1 MPTSGRSAAKDYNA
15 PLSSRERLALA
26 EWERARVSRV
36 TRADVA
42 ARWVNDKVDK
52 ITSALVRKGALRRVG
67 QGIFLVVP
75 LRAQAKPSASSA
87 AVTVAALLQ
96 DEPYYL
102 GGLWALTYRRLT
114 PQQYAAQM
122 EAFVVRSHQPRTLAN
137 ARVRFHR
144 VLESRIAKLSERASV
159 EGASVH
165 VSTREGTLLDLLDYP
180 DLAGAMRAALGFVEV
195 ALDQVDVGKLVR
207 LAATVSRPS
216 TCQRL
221 GVLLERRGVA
231 SSRLA
236 PLRRR
241 ASRTRSLT
249 SMVPGAPRRGQV
261 NAGWRVVENDK

>member
-1 MPTSGRSAAKDYNA
+1 MPTSGRSATKDYNA

-36 TRADVA
+36 TRAEVA
-42 ARWVNDKVDK
+42 ARWGNDKTDK

-67 QGIFLVVP
+67 RGIFLVVP
-75 LRAQAKPSASSA
+75 LRAQTKPSTSSA

-102 GGLWALTYRRLT
+102 GGLWALTYWRLT
-114 PQQYAAQM
+114 AQQYTAQID
-122 EAFVVRSHQPRTLAN
+122 AFVVRSHQPRTLAN

-144 VLESRIAKLSERASV
+144 APASRIDEICERAFV
-159 EGASVH
+159 EGASVNL
-165 VSTREGTLLDLLDYP
+165 STREGTLLDLLDYS
-180 DLAGAMRAALGFVEV
+180 DLAGAMHAALGFVEV
-195 ALDQVDVGKLVR
+195 ALDQVDIGKLVR
-207 LAATVSRPS
+207 LAATISRPS

-231 SSRLA
+231 LPRLA

-241 ASRTRSLT
+241 ASATRSLT
-249 SMVPGAPRRGQV
+249 SMVPGAPRRGPV
-261 NAGWRVVENDK
+261 NARWRVVENDQ

>member
-42 ARWVNDKVDK
+42 ARWGNDKVDK

-180 DLAGAMRAALGFVEV
+180 DLAGSMRAALGFVEL
-195 ALDQVDVGKLVR
+195 ALDQIDVGKLVR
-207 LAATVSRPS
+207 LAATVARPS

-221 GVLLERRGVA
+221 GVLLERRGFA
-231 SSRLA
+231 LARLA

-241 ASRTRSLT
+241 ASETRSLT
-249 SMVPGAPRRGQV
+249 SMVPGESRRGQV
-261 NAGWRVVENDK
+261 NVRWRVVENDQ

>member
-1 MPTSGRSAAKDYNA
+1 MPTSGRSDAKDYNA

-36 TRADVA
+36 TRAEVA
-42 ARWVNDKVDK
+42 ARWGNDKADK
-52 ITSALVRKGALRRVG
+52 ITSALVRKRALRRVG
-67 QGIFLVVP
+67 RGIFLVVP
-75 LRAQAKPSASSA
+75 LRAQAKPSTSSA
-87 AVTVAALLQ
+87 VVSVAALLQ

-102 GGLWALTYRRLT
+102 GGLWALTYWRLT
-114 PQQYAAQM
+114 PQQYTAQM
-122 EAFVVRSHQPRTLAN
+122 DAFVVRSHQPRTLAN

-144 VLESRIAKLSERASV
+144 APASRLAAVSERVSV
-159 EGASVH
+159 EGVSIH

-180 DLAGAMRAALGFVEV
+180 NLAGAMRASLGFVEL
-195 ALDQVDVGKLVR
+195 ALDHVDVGKLVR
-207 LAATVSRPS
+207 LAATVARPS

-231 SSRLA
+231 LSRLA

-241 ASRTRSLT
+241 ASGTRSLT

-261 NAGWRVVENDK
+261 NARWRVVENDP